1 MIVCKIYVDV
11 IKGQKCI
18 VTECTKENVSKGMVF
33 ISNAL
38 DGEYGSAMVYPS
50 TAIAISKE
58 AKELLYW
65 LVDNVENRKKN
76 VFLSD
81 YNFMIE
87 DYENNIGAFSF
98 LPTNE
103 EGETERKKIF
113 YINKRP
119 VYINSEEKW
128 TRIMEN
134 MQLLDNE
141 FLKNLD
147 LTEPVEI

>member
-11 IKGQKCI
+11 IKEQKCI

-38 DGEYGSAMVYPS
+38 DGEHGKALVYPS

-76 VFLSD
+76 IFLSD
-81 YNFMIE
+81 YNFMID

-119 VYINSEEKW
+119 VYINSEETW

>member
-11 IKGQKCI
+11 IKEQKCI
-18 VTECTKENVSKGMVF
+18 VTECTKENVSKDMVF
-33 ISNAL
+33 ISKGI
-38 DGEYGSAMVYPS
+38 DGEHGKALVYPS

-76 VFLSD
+76 IFLSD
-81 YNFMIE
+81 YNFMID

-119 VYINSEEKW
+119 VYINSRETW
-128 TRIMEN
+128 TQIMEN